1 MRRERSYLF
10 CPGDRPERFDK
21 ALASGADRVVLDL
34 EDAVLPDAKAA
45 ARDTLAD
52 WLARAAPGAAMV
64 RVNAAGTPWH
74 ADDVAALAGLPGLA
88 GLMLPKA
95 EQPDQIRSL
104 RAVLAPERTI
114 VALVETVRGIAGL
127 RALAGAEGLDR
138 LAFGS
143 VDFCTE
149 TGIRGQGRELDFV
162 RGQLV
167 LESVLAGLR
176 APVEGVTV
184 AVKRDDVLAEDVAR
198 ARSFGFGAKL
208 CIHPS
213 QVAAVN
219 AGLSPSEDEIAWARR
234 VVEASATGPGAIVV
248 DGKLVDRPILL
259 QAEAILAQMISARG
273 A

>member
-10 CPGDRPERFDK
+10 CPGDRPERFAK

-34 EDAVLPDAKAA
+34 EDAVLPDAKAG
-45 ARDTLAD
+45 ARDELARWLAD
-52 WLARAAPGAAMV
+52 AAPGSALV
-64 RVNAAGTPWH
+64 RVNAVATPWH

-95 EQPDQIRSL
+95 ERPDDVRAL
-104 RAVLAPERTI
+104 RAALPADRVI
-114 VALVETVRGIAGL
+114 VALVETVRAVAEL
-127 RALAGAEGLDR
+127 RALAGTPGLQR

-149 TGIRGQGRELDFV
+149 AGIRGQGRELDFV
-162 RGQLV
+162 RGQFV
-167 LESVLAGLR
+167 LESALAGLA

-184 AVKRDDVLAEDVAR
+184 AVRQEDVLAEDVAR
-198 ARSFGFGAKL
+198 ARRFGFGAKL

-219 AGLSPSEDEIAWARR
+219 AGFSPGEAEIAWAHR
-234 VVEASATGPGAIVV
+234 VVEACATGRGAIVV
-248 DGKLVDRPILL
+248 DGKLVDRPIRL
-259 QAEAILAQMISARG
+259 QAEAILEQAG
-273 A
+273 